1 MKGLSLSRWLAIAAG
16 VGLATMFWKELPSM
30 RRYIK
35 IERM

>member
-1 MKGLSLSRWLAIAAG
+1 MRWLLL
-16 VGLATMFWKELPSM
+16 GLPFLAMFWKELPAM

>member
-1 MKGLSLSRWLAIAAG
+1 MSKRIVLAAAVVLG
-16 VGLATMFWKELPSM
+16 FAGMMWKELPAL

>member
-1 MKGLSLSRWLAIAAG
+1 MKRYVLVIAAG
-16 VGLATMFWKELPSM
+16 AAVLALASRELPAM